1 MSKVLYYLVLG
12 LSYLPFWFWYGVSDV
27 LFVLVYFVIGY
38 RKKVV
43 LGNLDIAFPE
53 KSAVEK
59 QKIAKRFYRHFT
71 DFLVENIKSFSMSQA
86 TLAKRF
92 RMLNHDILSAHIQ
105 QHNKGAVIAMSHQ
118 FNWEWLIDMAEY
130 MPAQAQTMAA
140 YTPLSNKVLDK
151 LIQANR
157 SRFDSVLVS
166 SSLLPMQVKVWQE
179 EGVSPIVGLIA
190 DQSPQASYKFW
201 APFFGVEVPV
211 FTGIEMLSKRFDL
224 DLWFMHVRKRK
235 RGHYEAYFELIT
247 DKPSTYSKGELT
259 ALYLA
264 KVEEQIKAQ
273 PDTYLWSH
281 RRWKHAKQLVINN

>member
-1 MSKVLYYLVLG
+1 MSKVLYYVILG
-12 LSYLPFWFWYGVSDV
+12 LSYLPFWFWYGVSDI
-27 LFVLVYFVIGY
+27 LFVLIYFVIGY

-71 DFLVENIKSFSMSQA
+71 DFLVENIKCFSLKRS

-92 RMLNHDILSAHIQ
+92 HMINHQDLSAHICQ
-105 QHNKGAVIAMSHQ
+105 RKKGAIIAMSHQ
-118 FNWEWLIDMAEY
+118 FNWEWIINTVEY
-130 MPAQAQTMAA
+130 MPTQSVTMAA

-151 LIQANR
+151 LIKANR
-157 SRFDSVLVS
+157 ERFGSALVS

-179 EGVSPIVGLIA
+179 EGISPIVGLIA

-211 FTGIEMLSKRFDL
+211 FTGVEMLSKRFDL
-224 DLWFMHVRKRK
+224 DVWFMHVRKRK
-235 RGHYEAYFELIT
+235 RGYYEAYFELIT

-259 ALYLA
+259 ALYLV

-273 PDTYLWSH
+273 PETYLWSH
-281 RRWKHAKQLVINN
+281 RRWKHAKTISN